1 MHTDPLPRSSCL
13 STEEQKEELLRRLA
27 DDIANP
33 DEVEPWESVKAA
45 ALALTG
51 Q

>member
-1 MHTDPLPRSSCL
+1 MHPAPLPRSSCM
-13 STEEQKEELLRRLA
+13 TIEAQKEELLRRLA
-27 DDIANP
+27 DDNANP

-45 ALALTG
+45 ALALIG